1 MIMKRNAVFLLIIVC
16 ALALALPAAAQRTTP
31 TPRPAGPEAT
41 AEATAAPEAPFV
53 VLLPQVVNQLAHS
66 TTDFTQ
72 GLVWS
77 DGRLFQSTGRFGQSR
92 LQELDYATGEVL
104 REVPVGDEFF
114 AEGLALVD
122 DRLIQLT
129 WQTGVAFVWD
139 AETFEQVGEFA
150 YDTEGW
156 GLCYDGEVLWMSDGS
171 ANLFKRDAE
180 TFELLDTIPVTI
192 DGEPVPEI
200 NELECVDG
208 SVWANVW
215 QTPVIV
221 RIDPETGTIDAV
233 ADMRPLITQEIADNW
248 ANGAVLNGIAWI
260 PERETFLITGKNW
273 PVMYE
278 VTFAQAQAGS

>member
-1 MIMKRNAVFLLIIVC
+1 MTRTSATLLLILLV
-16 ALALALPAAAQRTTP
+16 LAMALPASAQEATPETTP
-31 TPRPAGPEAT
+31 P
-41 AEATAAPEAPFV
+41 AAPAYEI
-53 VLLPQVVNQLAHS
+53 LLPQIVNQIPHS
-66 TTDFTQ
+66 ITDFTQ

-77 DGRLFQSTGRFGQSR
+77 DGRLFQSAGRFGESR
-92 LQELDYATGEVL
+92 LQELDPVTGDVL
-104 REVPVGDEFF
+104 REVALDEEFF
-114 AEGLALVD
+114 AEGLAQVD

-139 AETFEQVGEFA
+139 AETFEQVDEFS

-171 ANLFKRDAE
+171 PNLFKRDAE
-180 TFELLDTIPVTI
+180 TFELLDTIPVTLE
-192 DGEPVPEI
+192 DQPVPEI

-215 QTPVIV
+215 QTPAII
-221 RIDPETGTIDAV
+221 RIDPETGVVNAIVDA
-233 ADMRPLITQEIADNW
+233 RPLLTQDIIDNW
-248 ANGAVLNGIAWI
+248 TSGAVLNGIAYV

-278 VTFAQAQAGS
+278 VTFAPVEAGS

>member
-1 MIMKRNAVFLLIIVC
+1 MKRIFAILMLTLC
-16 ALALALPAAAQRTTP
+16 ALALPAVAQTATP
-31 TPRPAGPEAT
+31 TISPTTA
-41 AEATAAPEAPFV
+41 AEATAVPEDTIEM
-53 VLLPQVVNQLAHS
+53 LLPQVVNQITHS

-77 DGRLFQSTGRFGQSR
+77 DGRLFQSAGKYGESR
-92 LQELDYATGEVL
+92 LQELDPETGEVL
-104 REVPVGDEFF
+104 REVPSGDEFF

-129 WQTGVAFVWD
+129 WKENTALIWD
-139 AETFEQVGEFA
+139 MDTFERTGEFT

-156 GLCYDGEVLWMSDGS
+156 GLCYDGDVLWMSDGS
-171 ANLFKRDAE
+171 PNLFKRDAE
-180 TFELLDTIPVTI
+180 TFELLDTVPVTLQ
-192 DGEPVPEI
+192 GQPVPEI

-215 QTPVIV
+215 QTPALI
-221 RIDPETGTIDAV
+221 RIDPQTGTINAV
-233 ADMRPLITQEIADNW
+233 ADIRPLITQDIIDNW
-248 ANGAVLNGIAWI
+248 AAGAVLNGIAWI

-278 VTFAQAQAGS
+278 VSFVPTEAGS